1 MADLSNCPV
10 KIFLL
15 FFPLQKASKGRGPP
29 LLRAVVPLL
38 SFLNFF
44 SFFHFRK
51 EGKRAKSEESIN
63 QPTPAKRPRTATRDP
78 TVSELIEKLRD
89 MVVDLGDMQQ
99 AANNR
104 LDILTQRTADMQEEL
119 HDVNNKLSKLKIK
132 AKDPNLLLPHE
143 MMRRA
148 KEE

>member
-1 MADLSNCPV
+1 MV
-10 KIFLL
+10 
-15 FFPLQKASKGRGPP
+15 SK
-29 LLRAVVPLL
+29 
-38 SFLNFF
+38 
-44 SFFHFRK
+44 
-51 EGKRAKSEESIN
+51 
-63 QPTPAKRPRTATRDP
+63 
-78 TVSELIEKLRD
+78 LIGKLRD
-89 MVVDLGDMQQ
+89 MVIDLGDMQQ

-104 LDILTQRTADMQEEL
+104 LDVLTQRTTDIQEEL